1 MIMLSNK
8 GKKTIDAKGGN
19 SKNLKTKSHVGI
31 KKAKNSNKETPPDEL
46 LELTQTWDED
56 LCE

>member
-1 MIMLSNK
+1 MLSEKNK
-8 GKKTIDAKGGN
+8 KPINTKNRN
-19 SKNLKTKSHVGI
+19 SKNPKAKSHVGT
-31 KKAKNSNKETPPDEL
+31 KKARNSNKETPPDEL

>member
-1 MIMLSNK
+1 MLSEKNK
-8 GKKTIDAKGGN
+8 KPINTKSRN
-19 SKNLKTKSHVGI
+19 SKNPKAKSHVGI

>member
-1 MIMLSNK
+1 MIMLSEKNK
-8 GKKTIDAKGGN
+8 KPINTKSRN
-19 SKNLKTKSHVGI
+19 SKKPKAKSHVGI
-31 KKAKNSNKETPPDEL
+31 KKVKNSNKETPPDEL

>member
-1 MIMLSNK
+1 MLSDK
-8 GKKTIDAKGGN
+8 GKKTINAKGGN

-31 KKAKNSNKETPPDEL
+31 KKVRNSKKEVPPDEL
-46 LELTQTWDED
+46 LELTQTWDKD